1 MRVLIIQVMANLIAK
16 QKSASFDPW
25 LILSLALVVIV
36 AVGAALAPWLSPYA
50 AGGLQES
57 RLLESPSLAHWM
69 GTDGLGRDLFTRIL
83 YGARVS
89 MSVGLGTGLIALII
103 GTAYGLISGFKGGS
117 VDRFMMRV
125 VDIFYGLPDMLIFI
139 LLSLLFGRNIGG
151 LLVALG
157 LVAWVRFARIARG
170 QVLQAKEF
178 LFVEG
183 ARAIGASKGRIVL
196 RHILPNIMGPIIV
209 TLTYSIPAAILAES
223 TVSFIGLGI
232 NDPYSDWGTSWG
244 TLAQDGWR
252 AMRAYPHVIFFPA
265 AAIFLTILAFNTL
278 GNVLRDRFD
287 PKWH

>member
-1 MRVLIIQVMANLIAK
+1 MQQPMTTAVTKHNAIR
-16 QKSASFDPW
+16 SDPW
-25 LILSLALVVIV
+25 LTVSLGFVLLVTM
-36 AVGAALAPWLSPYA
+36 GAALAPWVSPYA
-50 AGGLQES
+50 AGGLQET
-57 RLLESPSLAHWM
+57 RLLQPPSWTHWM

-89 MSVGLGTGLIALII
+89 LAVGLGTGVIALFI
-103 GTAYGLISGFKGGS
+103 GTLYGLVSGFKAGPL
-117 VDRFMMRV
+117 DRFMMRL

-157 LVAWVRFARIARG
+157 SVSWVRFARIARG

-183 ARAIGASKGRIVL
+183 ARSMGASKARIL
-196 RHILPNIMGPIIV
+196 RTHILPNIMGPIIV

-252 AMRAYPHVIFFPA
+252 AMRTYPHVIFFPA

-278 GNVLRDRFD
+278 GNALRERLD
-287 PKWH
+287 PKSR

>member
-1 MRVLIIQVMANLIAK
+1 MATRIARGQFTQRSPWLTVSLAFVLIVA
-16 QKSASFDPW
+16 
-25 LILSLALVVIV
+25 LS
-36 AVGAALAPWLSPYA
+36 AALAPWLSPYA

-57 RLLESPSLAHWM
+57 RLLEAPSWAHWM

-89 MSVGLGTGLIALII
+89 MSVGLGTGLLALVI
-103 GTAYGLISGFKGGS
+103 GTIYGLMSGFNGGS
-117 VDRFMMRV
+117 LDRFMMRV

-157 LVAWVRFARIARG
+157 LVSWVRFARITRG

-183 ARAIGASKGRIVL
+183 ARAVGASKGRIL
-196 RHILPNIMGPIIV
+196 RRHILPNIMGPIIV

-252 AMRAYPHVIFFPA
+252 AMRTYPHVIFFPA

-278 GNVLRDRFD
+278 GNELRDRLD
-287 PKWH
+287 PKNK

>member
-1 MRVLIIQVMANLIAK
+1 MVPGIAPRK
-16 QKSASFDPW
+16 FTQRSLW
-25 LILSLALVVIV
+25 LTVSLAFILIV
-36 AVGAALAPWLSPYA
+36 ALSAALAPWLSPYA
-50 AGGLQES
+50 ASGLQES
-57 RLLESPSLAHWM
+57 RLLEAPSWSHWM

-89 MSVGLGTGLIALII
+89 MSVGLGTGLLALVI
-103 GTAYGLISGFKGGS
+103 GTTYGLMSGFKGGNL
-117 VDRFMMRV
+117 DRFMMRV

-157 LVAWVRFARIARG
+157 LVSWVRFARITRG

-178 LFVEG
+178 LFIEG
-183 ARAIGASKGRIVL
+183 ARAVGASKGRILL

-252 AMRAYPHVIFFPA
+252 AMRTYPHVIFFPA

-278 GNVLRDRFD
+278 GNELRDRLD
-287 PKWH
+287 PKTQ

>member
-1 MRVLIIQVMANLIAK
+1 MASLVAKRKRVG
-16 QKSASFDPW
+16 FDPW
-25 LILSLALVVIV
+25 FILSLGFVLLVTLS
-36 AVGAALAPWLSPYA
+36 AALAPWISPYK
-50 AGGLQES
+50 AGGLTEKH
-57 RLLESPSLAHWM
+57 LLESPSWAHWM

-83 YGARVS
+83 FGARVS
-89 MSVGLGTGLIALII
+89 MTVGLGTGIIAFVV
-103 GTAYGLISGFKGGS
+103 GTAYGLMSGFRGGRL
-117 VDRFMMRV
+117 DRFMMRV

-151 LLVALG
+151 LLGALG
-157 LVAWVRFARIARG
+157 LVSWVRFARIVRG

-178 LFVEG
+178 LYVEG
-183 ARAIGASKGRIVL
+183 ARAIGASKGRILL
-196 RHILPNIMGPIIV
+196 RHILTNITGPIIV

-265 AAIFLTILAFNTL
+265 AAIFLTILAFNSL
-278 GNVLRDRFD
+278 GNTLRDLWD
-287 PKWH
+287 PKGR